1 MNPRVLIIGSG
12 FGGLAAAI
20 ELKKAGYDDIVVLE
34 KAREVG
40 GVWRDNTYPGA
51 ACDVP
56 TPLYSYSFEPN
67 PDWPRRFAPQADI
80 LRYIRRVAGKY
91 DVTRHVRFGAEVTSC
106 SWDDVTRQWTV
117 SLADG
122 EDLTG
127 DVLVPAVG
135 QLSRPSYPAIDGLGT
150 FAGPAFHSAT
160 WDHGVDLRGKNV
172 AVIGTGASAIQF
184 VPRIQPEV
192 ASLTLFQRTPP
203 YIVPRWDADYG
214 PRHHALFRRLPFTQ
228 KSERGAWW
236 TCLELATTAYVSSA
250 VLSAAFTAY
259 ARRHMKKQTAARPG
273 LFEKVWPDYPIG
285 CKRALMSDDYLPALV
300 QPNVAVV
307 TERITAI
314 EPGGVR
320 TQDSALHPADVII
333 YGTGFTATDFLA
345 PIEVTGRDGVA
356 LSDAWS
362 GGAKAY
368 YGLAVPGFPNLLMM
382 YGPNT
387 NTGAGSIIYFLETQ
401 ARYIRD
407 YVDSLARTGAPL
419 EVRPDVAEKFDTE
432 TQARLSG
439 SVWTKCSSWYRTP
452 SGRITTNWP
461 GISAEYRRRAIFR
474 PEDYEQ
480 VDAIALRA
488 GSPGPSAQGRR

>member
-34 KAREVG
+34 KAHEVG

-67 PDWPRRFAPQADI
+67 PDWPKRYAPQPEI
-80 LRYIRRVAGKY
+80 LRYIRRVADKY
-91 DVTRHVRFGAEVTSC
+91 DVTRHIRFGAEVTSC
-106 SWDDVTRQWTV
+106 SWDDGTRQWTV
-117 SLADG
+117 TLADG

-135 QLSRPSYPAIDGLGT
+135 QLSRPSYPAIHGIDT
-150 FAGPAFHSAT
+150 FAGPAFHSGA
-160 WDHGVDLRGKNV
+160 WDHDVGLRGKNV

-203 YIVPRWDADYG
+203 YIGPRWDTSYG

-228 KSERGAWW
+228 KAERAVWW
-236 TCLELATTAYVSSA
+236 ACLELVTTAFTSSA
-250 VLSAAFTAY
+250 LLSRALTAY
-259 ARRHMKKQTAARPG
+259 ARWHMKKQTAAKPG
-273 LFEKVWPDYPIG
+273 LFEKVWPGYPVG
-285 CKRALMSDDYLPALV
+285 CKRALLSDDYLPALA

-307 TERITAI
+307 TERIAAI

-320 TQDSALHPADVII
+320 TQDGALHQADVII
-333 YGTGFTATDFLA
+333 YGTGFAATDFLA
-345 PIEVTGRDGVA
+345 PLKFTGRDGRA
-356 LSDAWS
+356 LADVWS
-362 GGAKAY
+362 EGAKAY

-401 ARYIRD
+401 ARYIRE
-407 YVDSLARTGAPL
+407 YVGSLARTGAPL
-419 EVRPDVAEKFDTE
+419 DVRPEVAEKFDTE

-439 SVWTKCSSWYRTP
+439 SVWTKCSSWYRNA
-452 SGRITTNWP
+452 SGRVTTNWP

-474 PEDYEQ
+474 AEDYEQ
-480 VDAIALRA
+480 V
-488 GSPGPSAQGRR
+488 SGRR